1 MTRPLARL
9 TIAALTVVATLIAP
23 PARAADP
30 VFPAGSLIGL
40 VPPAGLTP
48 SENFIG
54 FENREKEVGILMIT
68 LPAEA
73 YAEMEKSASAAELKK
88 QGFNVETREPFK
100 LAAGKAFILIGNQ
113 TAENK
118 RFRKWLLV
126 ASTPELTAVVNV
138 QASEAGKPAITD
150 AAIRAALAS
159 LAVRSG
165 VPDEEKLSLL
175 PFKVGELAGFKIGSV
190 VPGRAMLL
198 TDATAGASMSGDQA
212 RLVAIAAPGGPAK
225 ADDRDTFARNV
236 FAGVPELKDVRITG
250 SESLR
255 IGGQQGHQIL
265 AEGKDVRTAASVT
278 VVQWLRFGGGVYL
291 QIVGVAPTD
300 TWTQSLTRF
309 RAVRDSIEPR

>member
-9 TIAALTVVATLIAP
+9 AIAMLTVLAALVAP

-30 VFPAGSLIGL
+30 VFPPGSLIGL
-40 VPPAGLTP
+40 VPPDGLTP
-48 SENFIG
+48 SQNFIG
-54 FENREKEVGILMIT
+54 FENRENEIGILMMT

-73 YAEMEKSASAAELKK
+73 YADMEKSATVAELKK
-88 QGFNVETREPFK
+88 QGFNVEKREPFK
-100 LAAGKAFILIGNQ
+100 LAAGNAFILVGKL

-118 RFRKWLLV
+118 QFRKWLLV

-138 QASEAGKPAITD
+138 QVAD
-150 AAIRAALAS
+150 AAKPSVSDATIRAALAS
-159 LAVRSG
+159 LAVRTV

-175 PFKVGELAGFKIGSV
+175 PFKVGDLAGFKIGSV

-198 TDATAGASMSGDQA
+198 TDAEKGASMTGDQA
-212 RLVAIAAPGGPAK
+212 RLVAITAPGGPAK
-225 ADDRDTFARNV
+225 ADERDTFARNV

-250 SESLR
+250 SETLR

-291 QIVGVAPTD
+291 QIVGVARTD

-309 RAVRDSIEPR
+309 RTVRDSIEPR